1 MSDLDGRHGRDCY
14 ICGSYLD
21 PLRSTCGVCGYSQT
35 PNPNAEQGQ
44 HPMTETWNNH
54 PLNGCLFEKTPVT
67 APTLNVPHGSLP
79 ERVDLREYCA
89 PVENQ
94 LTTNSCTAQA
104 IVGALEYHQRRA
116 RQPQIDLSRLFVYYN
131 ARRMSDMEGQDCGSF
146 IHHVM
151 AAVLAY
157 GACEERMW
165 PFETSMV
172 LTKPTEAAYANG
184 MMNEAVQYARTPLG
198 VSALQAVAAGLPVVF
213 GAYFPSAYYQEAAQT
228 GRMPVDGNRARRP
241 DGGHAM
247 LIVGYDSAE
256 KAWLV
261 RNSWGEGY
269 ADLGYLRIPFDTMA
283 SYSDPTHFWTIGAIE
298 KTQGLSLSGPSLIST
313 QQTIQSHARAD
324 MVSVLGEMR
333 GDIRS
338 DLKSRL
344 DQAKSDFRSRL
355 RK

>member
-1 MSDLDGRHGRDCY
+1 
-14 ICGSYLD
+14 
-21 PLRSTCGVCGYSQT
+21 
-35 PNPNAEQGQ
+35 
-44 HPMTETWNNH
+44 MTETWNDH
-54 PLNGCLFEKTPVT
+54 PLNDCLFEKTPVN
-67 APTLNVPHGSLP
+67 APTLSTPQGRLP
-79 ERVDLREYCA
+79 ERVDLREFCS

-116 RQPQIDLSRLFVYYN
+116 NQPKIDLSRLFVYYN
-131 ARRMSDMEGQDCGSF
+131 ARRLSDMEGEDCGSF

-157 GACEERMW
+157 GACEEQMW
-165 PFETSMV
+165 PFEKSMV

-198 VSALQAVAAGLPVVF
+198 VSALQALAAGLPVVF
-213 GAYFPSAYYQEAAQT
+213 GAYFPTAYYQEAAQT
-228 GRMPVDGNRARRP
+228 GSMPADGNRAMRP

-247 LIVGYDSAE
+247 LIVGYDTPE
-256 KAWLV
+256 QTFLV

-269 ADLGYLRIPFDTMA
+269 ADRGYLRIPFNTMA
-283 SYSDPTHFWTIGAIE
+283 SYSDPTHFWTVGAIE
-298 KTQGLSLSGPSLIST
+298 KTEGLSLSGPSLTSA
-313 QQTIQSHARAD
+313 QQTIQSQAKAD
-324 MVSVLGEMR
+324 MVAVLGDMR
-333 GDIRS
+333 SDIRS

-355 RK
+355 RN